1 VAIVDRTNFLSHR
14 EESAVRKSV
23 PTVASVRAFAAV
35 VSLGLLAAGCSSAS
49 STSGGNASSSPVSA
63 ACAAGQKANPDIV
76 GKKYTVG
83 TSPTQPSYEAI
94 DPQDPTKIVGFDV
107 DFLDAVSKCAG
118 FTYSFSTADFAA
130 LVPSLQ
136 AGRIDM
142 VVANLIASP
151 PRAKQVN
158 FVIYQ
163 NDEEALLV
171 AHGNPKAITTV
182 GGLCGNSV
190 AVFPGTVQAGD
201 AQVQSDACV
210 AAGKKPITINTYNDF
225 NGCVQAVLTGRSDAT
240 IDPLSMIAE
249 TVPKYPNQ
257 LSGTAPIAEFRSQI
271 GIAFNKTSSALQAA
285 TFAAVKSVQAD
296 GTEKS
301 LFTKWKIDP
310 NSQAAAVEL
319 P

>member
-1 VAIVDRTNFLSHR
+1 M
-14 EESAVRKSV
+14 RKFV
-23 PTVASVRAFAAV
+23 PTIASVRAFAAV
-35 VSLGLLAAGCSSAS
+35 LALGLLAAGCSAAGAN
-49 STSGGNASSSPVSA
+49 GGDASSSPVSA
-63 ACAAGQKANPDIV
+63 ACTAGQKANPSVV
-76 GKKYTVG
+76 GKHYTVG

-94 DPQDPTKIVGFDV
+94 DPTDPTKIVGFDV

-118 FTYSFSTADFAA
+118 FTYSFSSSEFQA

-136 AGRIDM
+136 AGRVDM

-171 AHGNPKAITTV
+171 AHGNPKSITTV
-182 GGLCGNSV
+182 SGLCGNSV

-201 AQVQSDACV
+201 AQIQSDACV
-210 AAGKKPITINTYNDF
+210 AAGKKLITINTYNDF
-225 NGCVQAVLTGRSDAT
+225 NSCVQAVLTGRSDAT

-249 TVPKYPNQ
+249 TVAKYPND
-257 LSGTAPIAEFRSQI
+257 LSGTAPIPEFRSQI
-271 GIAFNKTSSALQAA
+271 GIALNKSSAPLQAA
-285 TFAAVKSVQAD
+285 AFAAVKSVQAD

-301 LFTKWKIDP
+301 LLTKWKIDP
-310 NSQAAAVEL
+310 NSEASAVEL

>member
-1 VAIVDRTNFLSHR
+1 VAVGLS
-14 EESAVRKSV
+14 
-23 PTVASVRAFAAV
+23 
-35 VSLGLLAAGCSSAS
+35 LLAAGCSTASGNSGSAS
-49 STSGGNASSSPVSA
+49 TAAVSA
-63 ACAAGQKANPDIV
+63 ACTADQKANPSIV
-76 GKKYTVG
+76 GKHYTVG

-94 DPQDPTKIVGFDV
+94 DPNNPTKIVGFDV

-118 FTYSFSTADFAA
+118 FTYTFASSDFQT

-136 AGRIDM
+136 AGRVDL

-151 PRAKQVN
+151 PRAQKVN

-163 NDEEALLV
+163 KDEEALLV
-171 AHGNPKAITTV
+171 GHNNPKSITTV
-182 GGLCGNSV
+182 AGLCGNSI

-201 AQVQSDACV
+201 AQIQSDACV

-225 NGCVQAVLTGRSDAT
+225 NGCVQAVLTGRSDTT
-240 IDPLSMIAE
+240 IDPLSMIAA
-249 TVPKYPNQ
+249 TVVKYPTQ

-271 GIAFNKTSSALQAA
+271 GIAFNKDNLPLRDA

-296 GTEKS
+296 GTERT
-301 LFTKWKIDP
+301 LLANWKVDP
-310 NSQAAAVEL
+310 NSQSPTVEL

>member
-1 VAIVDRTNFLSHR
+1 MPKFSHR
-14 EESAVRKSV
+14 DV
-23 PTVASVRAFAAV
+23 SVRFPIALL
-35 VSLGLLAAGCSSAS
+35 SIGLLAAGCSSGKAATNTAS
-49 STSGGNASSSPVSA
+49 IGSTVSA
-63 ACAAGQKANPDIV
+63 ACKAGQKANPSVV
-76 GKKYTVG
+76 GKHYTVG

-94 DPQDPTKIVGFDV
+94 DPNDPSKIVGFDV

-118 FTYSFSTADFAA
+118 FTYSFAKSDFQA

-163 NDEEALLV
+163 NDLESLLV
-171 AHGNPKAITTV
+171 AHGNPKSISTV
-182 GGLCGNSV
+182 SGLCGNSV
-190 AVFPGTVQAGD
+190 AVFPGTVQAGA
-201 AQVQSDACV
+201 AQVQSDACT

-225 NGCVQAVLTGRSDAT
+225 LSCVQAVLTGRSDAT
-240 IDPLSMIAE
+240 IDPVSMVAA
-249 TVPKYPNQ
+249 TVAKYPTKIA
-257 LSGTAPIAEFRSQI
+257 GTDPIPEFRSQI
-271 GIAFNKTSSALQAA
+271 GIGFNKSSTQLQAA

-296 GTEKS
+296 GTEKK
-301 LFTKWKIDP
+301 LMTNWKVDP
-310 NSQAAAVEL
+310 SSQAATVEL

>member
-1 VAIVDRTNFLSHR
+1 LSR
-14 EESAVRKSV
+14 EESAVRKFV
-23 PTVASVRAFAAV
+23 PTVAFVRAFAAV
-35 VSLGLLAAGCSSAS
+35 VSLGLFAAGCSSAS
-49 STSGGNASSSPVSA
+49 SNAAGDASSSPVSA
-63 ACAAGQKANPDIV
+63 ACAAGQKANPSVV
-76 GKKYTVG
+76 GKHYTVG

-94 DPQDPTKIVGFDV
+94 DPTNPTKIVGFDV
-107 DFLDAVSKCAG
+107 DFLNAVSKCAG
-118 FTYSFSTADFAA
+118 FTYSFSTADFQT

-136 AGRIDM
+136 ASRIDM

-171 AHGNPKAITTV
+171 AHGNPKSITTV
-182 GGLCGNSV
+182 TGLCGNSV

-201 AQVQSDACV
+201 AQIQSDACV
-210 AAGKKPITINTYNDF
+210 AAGKKSITINTYNDF

-249 TVPKYPNQ
+249 TVVKYPNQ
-257 LSGTAPIAEFRSQI
+257 LSATAPIAEFRSQI
-271 GIAFNKTSSALQAA
+271 GIAFNKSSSALQTA

-296 GTEKS
+296 GTEKQ
-301 LFTKWKIDP
+301 LFTNWKIDP
-310 NSQAAAVEL
+310 NSQAPAVEL

>member
-1 VAIVDRTNFLSHR
+1 
-14 EESAVRKSV
+14 VRKSV
-23 PTVASVRAFAAV
+23 PTIASVRAFAAV

-49 STSGGNASSSPVSA
+49 STSGSNASSGPVSA
-63 ACAAGQKANPDIV
+63 ACTAGQKANPTVV
-76 GKKYTVG
+76 GKHYTVG

-94 DPQDPTKIVGFDV
+94 DPKDPTKIVGFDV

-118 FTYSFSTADFAA
+118 FTYSFSTSDFQT

-136 AGRIDM
+136 ADRIDM

-171 AHGNPKAITTV
+171 AHGNPKSITTV
-182 GGLCGNSV
+182 SGLCGNSV

-201 AQVQSDACV
+201 AQIQSDACV
-210 AAGKKPITINTYNDF
+210 AAGNKSIAINTYNDF

-249 TVPKYPNQ
+249 TVAKYPNQ

-271 GIAFNKTSSALQAA
+271 GIAFNKTSSELQAA

-296 GTEKS
+296 GTQKK
-301 LFTKWKIDP
+301 LFTNWKIDP
-310 NSQAAAVEL
+310 NSQAPAVEL